1 MITLIMRKH
10 ISGKEV
16 LLAVCDKEILGKT
29 LKKDDIEIKIG
40 DFYKGEEVS
49 EEELLSNVKQA
60 TIVNAIGEKT
70 ISFFLKNKI
79 INEESLIY
87 LNGIPHAQIYKMV

>member
-1 MITLIMRKH
+1 MRKH